1 MHLAIGAMCDRIQWV
16 ETCLHYELIGL
27 ESEVLHVKK
36 LNLKLEQRG
45 GSLGSAS
52 GCGWDVVGP

>member
-1 MHLAIGAMCDRIQWV
+1 MCDRIQWV

-36 LNLKLEQRG
+36 LNLKLEQRC
-45 GSLGSAS
+45 GSLGSA
-52 GCGWDVVGP
+52 